1 MRKSSYDCLTE
12 QEVEEFILKRLAS
25 PELDAVEEHLL
36 ACAPCVGKV
45 EAEERFVRDFRP
57 VAELFQ
63 KKQTAEPARVI
74 QREESSALSDMMGWL
89 ARFWLRPQGWMAAGA
104 AVAVVMIVL
113 VAGQQRKV
121 QADQPVYLDIT
132 LSTHR
137 SGDTTAETKGGAV
150 SGRRAATLRL
160 TVDLTELPQLPEY
173 PIDMVDSAGNPVL
186 HATLKPQDGK
196 LVWQTG
202 LMPKNGT
209 YWVRLLDPKDPDLLL
224 REFGLQVMR

>member
-12 QEVEEFILKRLAS
+12 QEVEEFILKRLAG
-25 PELDAVEEHLL
+25 PELEAVEVHLL
-36 ACAPCVGKV
+36 ACPPCVGKV

-63 KKQTAEPARVI
+63 KKQKAEPPRVI
-74 QREESSALSDMMGWL
+74 QRDEGSVLSDITGWL
-89 ARFWLRPQGWMAAGA
+89 AGFWLRPQGWMAAGA
-104 AVAVVMIVL
+104 AVAVVMLVL
-113 VAGQQRKV
+113 TVGQQRKV
-121 QADQPVYLDIT
+121 QAEQPAYLDIT

-137 SGDTTAETKGGAV
+137 SGDTTAATSAGSA

-160 TVDLTELPQLPEY
+160 TVDLTELPQLSEY
-173 PIDMVDSAGNPVL
+173 PIDMVDNAGNPVL
-186 HATLKPQDGK
+186 QATLKPQDGK